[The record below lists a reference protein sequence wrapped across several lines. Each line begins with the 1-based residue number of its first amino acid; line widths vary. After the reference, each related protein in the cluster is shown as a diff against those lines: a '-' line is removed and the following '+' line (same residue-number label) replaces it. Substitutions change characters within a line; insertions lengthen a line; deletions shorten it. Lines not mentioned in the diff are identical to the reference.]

1 MVFSRVR
8 RWCLSTLAVLGAALL
23 SASPAAAQGGAIT
36 GKVTDAA
43 SGRPIENAQVQAQAA
58 SGPS

>member
-23 SASPAAAQGGAIT
+23 SASPAAAQGGIIT

-43 SGRPIENAQVQAQAA
+43 SGA
-58 SGPS
+58 